1 MKKIIILIVFSV
13 SSLASGQ
20 NKPEAEIRPN
30 LFPVYKD
37 VDFEVIISPNQS
49 LKTGELI
56 ECQLANSFNAGKISP
71 SITKNWQFN
80 NPKGINYIGL
90 SCKNNE
96 KVK

>member
-49 LKTGELI
+49 LKTGEMI
-56 ECQLANSFNAGKISP
+56 ECQLAVNKFPLPLN
-71 SITKNWQFN
+71 
-80 NPKGINYIGL
+80 L
-90 SCKNNE
+90 SLFWDQRNRP
-96 KVK
+96 